1 MPFDISDRYAQW
13 RWTVA
18 WDWTPDAPT
27 YLMTRGDE
35 RRFVKLA
42 PAGNTLPDEATRL
55 RFAGNWAPVP
65 ELIEYGSDGETD
77 WLMTAALP
85 GADATKHPWFASDP
99 GRLSR
104 ALGEGL
110 RRFHSLVP
118 VNECPFDFTAPVA
131 VSHVQARFAAG
142 LITLAD
148 LHKEYQHLGVEGAVE
163 RLVSTQPEVRH
174 EVVAHGDYCLPNVF
188 FAGDVLSGYLDMG
201 KLAIA
206 DPWWDLAVGSWS
218 VSWNLGPI
226 YQQDF
231 FDGYGILP
239 DEERIAWYRLL
250 YDLA

>member
-1 MPFDISDRYAQW
+1 MPFDISDRYTRW

-42 PAGNTLPDEATRL
+42 PAGNTLPDEAMRL

-85 GADATKHPWFASDP
+85 GVDATKHPWFASDP
-99 GRLSR
+99 ARLSR
-104 ALGEGL
+104 TLGEGL

-131 VSHVQARFAAG
+131 VSHVRARFAAG
-142 LITLAD
+142 LITD
-148 LHKEYQHLGVEGAVE
+148 EGAVAKLAE
-163 RLVSTQPEVRH
+163 NVPEGGR
-174 EVVAHGDYCLPNVF
+174 EVVCHGDYCLPNVF
-188 FAGDVLSGYLDMG
+188 FSGDVLSGYLDMG

-206 DPWWDLAVGSWS
+206 DPWWDLAMGSWS
-218 VSWNLGPI
+218 VSRNLGPI

-231 FDGYGILP
+231 FDGYGIPP
-239 DEERIAWYRLL
+239 DEQRIAWYRLL